1 MIGMRNPQTAEAPQR
16 LAPPTPEERRAAF
29 RLAADA
35 DCDPRTAL
43 RALRFGPR
51 ALHGFEAQ
59 RRVAQALNAPDFEAF
74 RAGPD
79 SAA

>member
-1 MIGMRNPQTAEAPQR
+1 MTLRRFAAPPTR
-16 LAPPTPEERRAAF
+16 PAPPTPEERRAAY
-29 RLAADA
+29 RLAAEV

-43 RALRFGPR
+43 RALRLGPR
-51 ALHGFEAQ
+51 ALQGIEAQ
-59 RRVAQALNAPDFEAF
+59 RRVEEAMSSPDFDAF